1 MSGFSDDEILG
12 VWESVTD
19 FTEGWQETIG
29 DLLSRIQALRVEWK
43 DLPAKDALE
52 DLKKRVVKLRN
63 EIEETVDAARNGE
76 MVLED
81 LENAFRDYGEELA
94 TVESELLE
102 LEVEPEYGDVDE
114 EEDLENLEDE
124 F

>member
-1 MSGFSDDEILG
+1 MTGFTDDEILG

-29 DLLSRIQALRVEWK
+29 DFLSRIRALKVEWK
-43 DLPAKDALE
+43 DLPARDALD
-52 DLKKRVVKLRN
+52 DLKKRIVRLRN
-63 EIEETVDAARNGE
+63 DIEETIEAARNGE

-94 TVESELLE
+94 SLESELLE
-102 LEVEPEYGDVDE
+102 LEVEPDYFEGDE
-114 EEDLENLEDE
+114 SEDMDDLEDE